1 MNASEIKSI
10 EDVKSAFLDQHRELK
25 AFVEKA
31 NGEIAVAGSV
41 SAETKAAVNKI
52 SETANDLAD
61 RIGKLEA
68 KASRSIDLGAER
80 KSLGRAFSDSA
91 EYKALRAG
99 STKSARMELKAI
111 TNVMPPSNDAPL
123 VAADRLPGIVTP
135 PTRRLTI
142 RDLLASG
149 VTSSNLV
156 EFAKENVFTDNA
168 GPQVGASPT
177 VQAENVAKP
186 ESDITFTLASVPV
199 VTLSHFILASR
210 QVLDD
215 SPMLESY
222 INTRLLYGLK
232 LEEETQLLNGSGAF
246 GNISGLN
253 TNRTAYNRHV
263 AGDTKIDTLRRAIT
277 QLQLSE
283 FQAEAIIINPAQ
295 WEQIELQKDD
305 QKNYLFAS
313 VVSAAGPTLWGLP
326 VIATNSQ
333 ANNTFMVANLSQAA
347 QVWDRMQ
354 ATVELSRED
363 DTNFRKNMV
372 TILAEE
378 RIALAVYRSSAI
390 VGGNFPQTP

>member
-1 MNASEIKSI
+1 MDASEIKGI
-10 EDVKSAFLDQHRELK
+10 EDVKSAFLSQHHELK
-25 AFVEKA
+25 SFIEKA
-31 NGEIAVAGSV
+31 NNEIKDAGSV
-41 SAETKAAVNKI
+41 SAETKAAVDKI
-52 SETANDLAD
+52 STTANELAD

-68 KASRSIDLGAER
+68 KASRSVDLSGER
-80 KSLGRAFSDSA
+80 KSLGRAFSESN

-99 STKSARMELKAI
+99 STKSARMDVKAI

-123 VAADRLPGIVTP
+123 VAADRLPGMITP

-177 VQAENVAKP
+177 VQAENVTKP

-305 QKNYLFAS
+305 EKNYVFAS
-313 VVSAAGPTLWGLP
+313 VIQAVGPTLWGLP
-326 VIATNSQ
+326 VVATNSMP
-333 ANNTFMVANLSQAA
+333 NNQFLVANLSQAA

-378 RIALAVYRSSAI
+378 RIALAVYRSSALI
-390 VGGNFPQTP
+390 GGNFPQTP

>member
-1 MNASEIKSI
+1 MDASEIKGI
-10 EDVKSAFLDQHRELK
+10 EDVKSAFLDQHKELK
-25 AFVEKA
+25 SFIDKA
-31 NGEIAVAGSV
+31 NAEIKDAGSV
-41 SAETKAAVNKI
+41 SAETKAAVDKI
-52 SETANDLAD
+52 STTANELAD

-68 KASRSIDLGAER
+68 KASRSVDLSGER
-80 KSLGRAFSDSA
+80 KSLGRAFAESN

-99 STKSARMELKAI
+99 STKSARMDVKAI
-111 TNVMPPSNDAPL
+111 TNLLPPSNDSPL
-123 VAADRLPGIVTP
+123 VAADRLPGMIAP
-135 PTRRLTI
+135 PNRRLTI

-177 VQAENVAKP
+177 VQAENVTKP

-222 INTRLLYGLK
+222 INSRLLYGLK
-232 LEEETQLLNGSGAF
+232 LEEEQQLLNGSGAF

-283 FQAEAIIINPAQ
+283 FQAEAIMINPAQ
-295 WEQIELQKDD
+295 WEQIELQKDEEK
-305 QKNYLFAS
+305 QYVFAN
-313 VVSAAGPTLWGLP
+313 VVQTVGPTLWGLP
-326 VIATNSQ
+326 VIATNSMPSNQ
-333 ANNTFMVANLSQAA
+333 FLVANLSQAA

-378 RIALAVYRSSAI
+378 RIALAVYRPTAI
-390 VGGNFPQTP
+390 IGGNFPQTP

>member
-1 MNASEIKSI
+1 MDASEIKGI
-10 EDVKSAFLDQHRELK
+10 EDVKSAFLDQHKELK
-25 AFVEKA
+25 SFIDKA
-31 NGEIAVAGSV
+31 NAEIKDAGSV
-41 SAETKAAVNKI
+41 SAETKAAVDKI
-52 SETANDLAD
+52 STTANELAD

-68 KASRSIDLGAER
+68 KASRSVDLSGER
-80 KSLGRAFSDSA
+80 KSLGRAFSESN

-99 STKSARMELKAI
+99 STKSARMDVKAI
-111 TNVMPPSNDAPL
+111 TNLLPPSNDSPL
-123 VAADRLPGIVTP
+123 VAADRLPGMIAP
-135 PTRRLTI
+135 PNRRLTI

-177 VQAENVAKP
+177 VQAENVTKP

-222 INTRLLYGLK
+222 INSRLLYGLK
-232 LEEETQLLNGSGAF
+232 LEEEQQLLNGSGAF

-283 FQAEAIIINPAQ
+283 FQAEAIMINPAQ
-295 WEQIELQKDD
+295 WEQIELQKDED
-305 QKNYLFAS
+305 KQYVFAN
-313 VVSAAGPTLWGLP
+313 VVQTVGPTLWGLP
-326 VIATNSQ
+326 VIATNSMPSNQ
-333 ANNTFMVANLSQAA
+333 FLVANLSQAA

-378 RIALAVYRSSAI
+378 RIALAVYRPSAI